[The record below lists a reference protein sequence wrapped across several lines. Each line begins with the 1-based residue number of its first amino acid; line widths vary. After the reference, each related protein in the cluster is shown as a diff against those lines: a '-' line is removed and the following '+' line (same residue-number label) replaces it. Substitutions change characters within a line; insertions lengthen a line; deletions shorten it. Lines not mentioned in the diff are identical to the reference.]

1 MSMPPELKDRVRG
14 AVLVGY
20 RGSIAHGTYR
30 PNSEATS
37 TDDKDLMG
45 LVVAPPEVY
54 YGLTDYGSRGT
65 IEIGK
70 GTDEWDVVLYDV
82 RKGIR
87 LLLNGNPNVLSL
99 LWLPENL
106 YLYRSPLGQK
116 LIENRHFFVGKHVY
130 KSYVGYASSQAL
142 KMESG
147 VYRGFMGEKRKSLV
161 EQFGFDTK
169 NASHLIRILRQ
180 GVEFLT
186 TGELNVQRFDA
197 AELLAIKRGEW
208 SLERVK
214 EESARLFALAQEAYV
229 RSDLPPGPNR
239 EGAEALCIEI
249 VRETL
254 KERGH

>member
-1 MSMPPELKDRVRG
+1 MSMPAALKERIRG

-20 RGSIAHGTYR
+20 RGSIAHGTYV
-30 PNSEATS
+30 PNDDPTS
-37 TDDKDLMG
+37 IDDKDVMG

-54 YGLTDYGSRGT
+54 YGISEYGSQGT
-65 IEIGK
+65 IEIGT
-70 GTDEWDVVLYDV
+70 GTDEWDIVLYEL
-82 RKGIR
+82 RKAVG
-87 LLLNGNPNVLSL
+87 LLLVGNPNVLSL
-99 LWLPENL
+99 LWLPETL
-106 YLYRSPLGQK
+106 YIYRSPLGQT
-116 LIENRHFFVGKHVY
+116 LIENRHLFVGKHVY

-147 VYRGFMGEKRKSLV
+147 VYRGFMGEKRRNLV
-161 EQFGFDTK
+161 EQFGFDCK

-197 AELLAIKRGEW
+197 PELLAIKRGEW

-214 EESARLFALAQEAYV
+214 EESTRLFALAQEAYI
-229 RSDLPPGPNR
+229 RSDLPPGPDR
-239 EGAEALCIEI
+239 ERAEALCVEI